1 MNLEISAKM
10 KEEGF
15 LIDWAEKVH
24 YNMEL
29 SGDQKDCSEALDAWA
44 RKIGERGTDKDN
56 EIAELIR
63 KTITNDVV
71 NAPDELISL
80 AFDESSI
87 GEFDDVA
94 FQVEP
99 KNTINVQEAVPGGNV
114 DASYIDFSYVAPKWT
129 NLQAETFIKYSALR
143 RGGYKTVA
151 SMLNYIREAFI
162 QKRWSILFNQMAA
175 AITSGNPNF
184 IGDVADF
191 ISEESIDAM
200 AAYLMDVVD
209 AGETPVMLMQN
220 KYMLGIS
227 RYAAYVGLTSQ
238 EAKELWR
245 RYGSIGMYAGIEL
258 RGFSGIKTMADGNLI
273 IPNNTIVG
281 IAGKIGSAVT
291 RGETH
296 VYETMDNNAEHV
308 HLKVGGFAF
317 GTCINKPE
325 KVAKIIIGGK

>member
-1 MNLEISAKM
+1 MKLEISAKM

-29 SGDQKDCSEALDAWA
+29 TDDQKECSEALDAWA
-44 RKIGERGTDKDN
+44 RKIGQRGVDKDN

-71 NAPDELISL
+71 NTPDELISM

-87 GEFDDVA
+87 GEFDDVT

-99 KNTINVQEAVPGGNV
+99 KNTIKAYEAVPGGNV
-114 DASYIDFSYVAPKWT
+114 DASYIDHSYITPKWT
-129 NLQAETFIKYSALR
+129 NLQAETFIKYSSLR

-151 SMLNYIREAFI
+151 NVLNNIREALA

-175 AITSGNPNF
+175 AITEGNPNY
-184 IGDVADF
+184 VLET
-191 ISEESIDAM
+191 SENVTEESVDAM

-209 AGETPVMLMQN
+209 AGEIPVMLMQN
-220 KYMLGIS
+220 KYAMNIS
-227 RYAAYVGLTSQ
+227 KLASYAHMASN

-245 RYGSIGMYAGIEL
+245 RYGSIGMYAGVEM
-258 RGFSGIKTMADGNLI
+258 RGFSGIKTMSDGSLI
-273 IPNNTIVG
+273 IPDRTIIGV
-281 IAGKIGSAVT
+281 AGKIGSAVT

-296 VYETMDNNAEHV
+296 VYETMDNNSEHV

-317 GTCINKPE
+317 GTAISKPE
-325 KVAKIIIGGK
+325 KIAKIIIGD